1 MPPTRQGLNWKPKSK
16 PQRGPEWKPRKC
28 PACKLTFVPLDKNPA
43 NAKRKR
49 FCTPKCK
56 TLFHRHGGMDMDRL
70 HEVLTRRL
78 KAELMKD
85 DSFLQTI
92 ADKLRVVKMEPPT
105 GGPSRVAPSDPQSN
119 MPG

>member
-16 PQRGPEWKPRKC
+16 PQRGPERQ
-28 PACKLTFVPLDKNPA
+28 AAEVPGLQA
-43 NAKRKR
+43 NLCAARQEPGER
-49 FCTPKCK
+49 QAETVCTSKCK

-92 ADKLRVVKMEPPT
+92 ADKLRVVC
-105 GGPSRVAPSDPQSN
+105 
-119 MPG
+119 